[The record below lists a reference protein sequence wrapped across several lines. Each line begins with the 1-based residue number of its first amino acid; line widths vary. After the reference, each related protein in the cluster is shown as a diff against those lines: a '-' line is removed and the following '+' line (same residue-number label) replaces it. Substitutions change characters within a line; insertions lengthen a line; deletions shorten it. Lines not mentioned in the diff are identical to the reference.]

1 MINKEKSVDFLLKE
15 YSEAYTHMRHYDNIS
30 ISFIK
35 FLFTFDL
42 AVLSAVVTIYNYFD
56 DKQIILIKPIG
67 YLLIISFLIGLLLL
81 SLAVRNRAYFV
92 PVTRQVNRIRK
103 YFKENMEIKFDF
115 GDMYINPAY
124 PKYFNVFSTYSLTFY
139 LMSLLNSVIISLG
152 FSCLFYKSLF
162 LNFRVFIIA
171 LLLQIASV
179 ILYLSNKEKKSADE
193 AIHGEK

>member
-1 MINKEKSVDFLLKE
+1 MINKEKSIDFLLKE
-15 YSEAYTHMRHYDNIS
+15 YSEVYSHMRHYDNIS

-56 DKQIILIKPIG
+56 DKQAILIKPIG

-103 YFKENMEIKFDF
+103 YFKENMEIEFDF

-152 FSCLFYKSLF
+152 FSCFFYDSLF

-171 LLLQIASV
+171 LLIQVASV
-179 ILYLSNKEKKSADE
+179 IFYLSNKEKKRADE
-193 AIHGEK
+193 GIHGER

>member
-1 MINKEKSVDFLLKE
+1 MINKEKSIDFLLKE

-30 ISFIK
+30 ISFVK

-42 AVLSAVVTIYNYFD
+42 AVLSAFVAIYHYFD
-56 DKQIILIKPIG
+56 EKQAILIRPIG
-67 YLLIISFLIGLLLL
+67 YLLILSFLIGVLLL

-103 YFKENMEIKFDF
+103 YFKENMEIEFNF

-139 LMSLLNSVIISLG
+139 LMSLLNSVIISVG
-152 FSCLFYKSLF
+152 FSCLFYNLLSLN
-162 LNFRVFIIA
+162 LNVFIIA
-171 LLLQIASV
+171 LLLQVTSV
-179 ILYLSNKEKKSADE
+179 ILYLTNKEKKSADE

>member
-1 MINKEKSVDFLLKE
+1 MINKEKSIDFLLKE
-15 YSEAYTHMRHYDNIS
+15 YTEAYIHMRHYDNIS
-30 ISFIK
+30 ISFVK

-56 DKQIILIKPIG
+56 DKQAVLIKPIG
-67 YLLIISFLIGLLLL
+67 YLLILSFFVGLLFL

-103 YFKENMEIKFDF
+103 YFKENMEIEFDF

-139 LMSLLNSVIISLG
+139 LMSLLNSVIISVG
-152 FSCLFYKSLF
+152 FSCLFYDSLF
-162 LNFRVFIIA
+162 LNIRVLIIA
-171 LLLQIASV
+171 LLVQVASV
-179 ILYLSNKEKKSADE
+179 IWYLSNKEKKSADE
-193 AIHGEK
+193 GIHGER

>member
-1 MINKEKSVDFLLKE
+1 MINKEKSIDFLLKE

-30 ISFIK
+30 ISFVK

-42 AVLSAVVTIYNYFD
+42 AALSAFVAIYNYFD
-56 DKQIILIKPIG
+56 EKQAILIKPIG
-67 YLLIISFLIGLLLL
+67 YLLILSFLIGVLLL

-103 YFKENMEIKFDF
+103 YFKENMEIEFNF

-139 LMSLLNSVIISLG
+139 LLSLLNSVIISVG
-152 FSCLFYKSLF
+152 FSCLFYNLLSLN
-162 LNFRVFIIA
+162 LHVFITA
-171 LLLQIASV
+171 FLLQATFA
-179 ILYLSNKEKKSADE
+179 ILYLTNKEKKSADE